1 MSWTCKDQIWLGP
14 RTGMDLGP
22 KNPNN
27 KFVESGRKSWSES
40 RIKILVYS
48 VKRKELNAYI
58 YRKYPWTCPSTM
70 TENTKFFLFAV
81 VFLQPFCSFS
91 FFFSPVF
98 FSVSLP
104 FSLSSYYILW
114 FFTPFPPST
123 CGLGVGSP
131 FPLLPL
137 PLLEPSFLDCKAA
150 CSLFRHHLHI
160 NAARELAWQ
169 HLMRGQQYSQIFV
182 FSHSYPLSDFFSSP
196 LLQGLSKTLP

>member
-1 MSWTCKDQIWLGP
+1 M
-14 RTGMDLGP
+14 
-22 KNPNN
+22 
-27 KFVESGRKSWSES
+27 
-40 RIKILVYS
+40 VYR

-58 YRKYPWTCPSTM
+58 YKEYPWTCPSTM

-91 FFFSPVF
+91 FFFFFFSSL

-123 CGLGVGSP
+123 FGSGVGSP

-137 PLLEPSFLDCKAA
+137 PLLEPSILSCKAA

-160 NAARELAWQ
+160 KAARELAGQ

-182 FSHSYPLSDFFSSP
+182 FSNSYPLSDIFSST
-196 LLQGLSKTLP
+196 LLQGLSETLS